1 MVNQVDS
8 HSLHDSEA
16 SASLSTHKLYSSQR
30 ININFHFRIF
40 VTGSVK
46 IEHNSAIHV
55 FQYKAL
61 KYIG

>member
-30 ININFHFRIF
+30 INFYFRIF
-40 VTGSVK
+40 VTGSAK